1 MQKNDGA
8 SVNHVVVAMS
18 GGVDSSVAAALLVE
32 QGYKVTGIMMR
43 LWESERP
50 DDDGKTLYNR
60 SLTQA
65 REVAQ
70 QLHIPFHEINAT
82 AEFRTKVVEYFIR
95 SHQKGITPNPCFVCN
110 RLIKWGLL
118 LDTAKKLGA
127 DRLASGHYASVN
139 RGDDGIYKL
148 YKGKDILKDQSYVLA
163 GLNQF
168 QLAQVMF
175 PLGKLTKTETR
186 RIAHRYGFLIRDQ
199 EESQDLCFLEG
210 RNQEEFLMKYAPELF
225 YDGDICT
232 VDGRVVGKHSGLA
245 NYTIGQRKGI
255 KLSHSEPYFVLK
267 KEWES
272 NSIIVGT
279 RSQLGTSRVTISEV
293 NWTSGKEP
301 VLPAKYQVKI
311 RYKSALINTFITQLH
326 DSEYDIIFKDIVR
339 DPTPGQYAVIYD
351 GESVVGSGVITDTH
365 YGDEK

>member
-1 MQKNDGA
+1 MHKNDGA
-8 SVNHVVVAMS
+8 SIKHVVVAMS

-32 QGYKVTGIMMR
+32 QGYQVTGIMMR

-50 DDDGKTLYNR
+50 DDDGITLFNR

-70 QLHIPFHEINAT
+70 HLHISFHEINAT
-82 AEFRTKVVEYFIR
+82 TEFRTKVVEYFIR

-110 RLIKWGLL
+110 RSIKWGLL
-118 LDTAKKLGA
+118 LDIAIKLGA
-127 DRLASGHYASVN
+127 DRLASGHYARAN

-148 YKGKDILKDQSYVLA
+148 YKGKDIHKDQSYVLA
-163 GLNQF
+163 GLNQY
-168 QLAQVMF
+168 QLAHVMF
-175 PLGKLTKTETR
+175 PLGNLEKSETR
-186 RIAHRYGFLIRDQ
+186 AIAHRYGFPRRNQ

-210 RNQEEFLMKYAPELF
+210 KNQEEFLKKYAPELF
-225 YDGDICT
+225 KGGDIRT
-232 VDGRVVGKHSGLA
+232 IDGRVIGEHSGLA

-255 KLSHSEPYFVLK
+255 RLSHSEPFFVLK

-279 RSQLGTSRVTISEV
+279 RSQLGIRRVTISEI

-301 VLPAKYQVKI
+301 ELPANYQVKI
-311 RYKSALINTFITQLH
+311 RYKSALIDATITQPH

-339 DPTPGQYAVIYD
+339 DPTPGQYVVIYD